1 MEKFYCLQTGV
12 FGVNTYIVPLDSA
25 TCPGVNDTFPGDS
38 ATFPRGAVV
47 VDPAACKLTGDA
59 SKITGFLKSHNLT
72 CQAVFLT
79 HAHFDHIMGIS
90 EVKKAFPDAKVYVH
104 KAEAGEL
111 GCAARGEAG
120 GIINRSILSSFEM
133 EAVLDGVASQ
143 PEADVLLNGGEV
155 LFDDWKVIHTPGH
168 SPGSVCYYNEKQGL
182 LLSGDTMFFHSW
194 GRTDMQGG
202 NEAQIHTSLSLLKKT
217 VKPGTLVLPGHDHF
231 GFSIE
236 EN

>member
-1 MEKFYCLQTGV
+1 MRRTNTCGELRASDIGKHVCLEGWVRFSRDHGGV
-12 FGVNTYIVPLDSA
+12 AFIDLADRYGITQ
-25 TCPGVNDTFPGDS
+25 
-38 ATFPRGAVV
+38 VV
-47 VDPAACKLTGDA
+47 FDPADLGDRLYEELD
-59 SKITGFLKSHNLT
+59 KRGLKVK
-72 CQAVFLT
+72 AIFLT

-90 EVKKAFPDAKVYVH
+90 VMKKAFPDAKLYVH

-111 GCAARGEAG
+111 GCASRGEEA

-143 PEADVLLNGGEV
+143 PEADVLLKGGEV

-168 SPGSVCYYNEKQGL
+168 SPGSVCYYNEKSGL
-182 LLSGDTMFFHSW
+182 LLSGDTMFYHSW

-202 NEAQIHTSLSLLKKT
+202 NEAQIYASLSLLKKT
-217 VKPGTLVLPGHDHF
+217 VKPGTIVLPGHDHF
-231 GFSIE
+231 GFNIE